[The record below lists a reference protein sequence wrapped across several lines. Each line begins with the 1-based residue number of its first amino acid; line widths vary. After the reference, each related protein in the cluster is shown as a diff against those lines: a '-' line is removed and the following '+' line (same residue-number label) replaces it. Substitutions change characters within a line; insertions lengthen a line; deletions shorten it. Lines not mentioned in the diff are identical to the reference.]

1 MDIQASTSFS
11 VFIKFLHKD
20 VEIIVIKVI
29 CTMKTKIIS
38 NKFFP
43 TNREPFVRYV
53 PFGGWLLLFALY
65 VLPLTYIVVHLNS
78 GDYLIQR
85 IWLYTAFLLPG
96 LMFCYYLGFRGAIAA
111 NVLKAPLF
119 YLHGSRAFVER
130 SEVSMVLAS
139 HLALLMITVFLIGL
153 MAETMKRHE
162 ERLKM
167 LSITDELSGLF
178 NHRFFYQCLEKE
190 VDRARRYKIPLSL
203 VIIDLDDF
211 KKYNDSWGH
220 PQGDRALALAA
231 SVLKDT
237 VRTTDIV
244 ARYGGEEFAIILPQ
258 TNLMDAKQI
267 CERIREALAQTPVP
281 TLSGVTEPLTASF
294 GVVAREPSMTASE
307 LVAEADKILYFAK
320 SSGKNLVTCK

>member
-1 MDIQASTSFS
+1 
-11 VFIKFLHKD
+11 
-20 VEIIVIKVI
+20 
-29 CTMKTKIIS
+29 MKTKIMP
-38 NKFFP
+38 NKFLP
-43 TNREPFVRYV
+43 SHREPFVRYV
-53 PFGGWLLLFALY
+53 PFWGWLLLLALY
-65 VLPLTYIVVHLNS
+65 FLPSIFIVTHLNS
-78 GDYLIQR
+78 EYYLFQR

-96 LMFCYYLGFRGAIAA
+96 LMLCYYLGFRGAIIA
-111 NVLKAPLF
+111 NIIKAPLF
-119 YLHGSRAFVER
+119 YLHGFEAFVER
-130 SEVSMVLAS
+130 SEFSMVLAS

-153 MAETMKRHE
+153 MAETMKRQG
-162 ERLKM
+162 ERLKV

-190 VDRARRYKIPLSL
+190 VDRARRYKTALSL

-211 KKYNDSWGH
+211 KKYNDAWGH
-220 PQGDRALALAA
+220 PQGDRALTLAA

-258 TNLMDAKQI
+258 TNLIDAKQI
-267 CERIREALAQTPVP
+267 CERIREALSQTPVP
-281 TLSGVTEPLTASF
+281 AISGVTEPLTASF